1 METRKHYET
10 VTWGKMPVN
19 FRPRDFRRVEVEE
32 AVHHVTRSFPDV
44 LDLVPDFSLLSVS
57 RDPERNETAVLKFGD
72 GSKPMVFR
80 RAAAGEEGN
89 LPGLLWE
96 VARRIRS
103 RRR

>member
-32 AVHHVTRSFPDV
+32 AVHYVTRSFPDV

-57 RDPERNETAVLKFGD
+57 RDPERNAMAVLRFGD
-72 GSKPMVFR
+72 EGKPMAFR
-80 RAAAGEEGN
+80 RGVHREEGD
-89 LPGLLWE
+89 LLGLLYK
-96 VARRIRS
+96 VARHVRS